1 MDQTEGLKR
10 VDNHTKLCSEC
21 EKRPA
26 VTLIRRRI
34 VKAKRHDLCRQCF
47 QSDRDSRRNE
57 TTEADQEDIRTEIE
71 RIIWERYLTI
81 PQQHD

>member
-10 VDNHTKLCSEC
+10 VDNHVKLCSEC

-57 TTEADQEDIRTEIE
+57 TETANQENIAQEIE
-71 RIIWERYLTI
+71 RIIWERFLAK
-81 PQQHD
+81 PQLHD